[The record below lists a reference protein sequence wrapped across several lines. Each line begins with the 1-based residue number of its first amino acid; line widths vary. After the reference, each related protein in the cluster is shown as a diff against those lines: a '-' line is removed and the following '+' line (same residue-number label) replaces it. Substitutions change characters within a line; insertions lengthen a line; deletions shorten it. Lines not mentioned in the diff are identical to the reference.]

1 MQQNLTEQML
11 KGIVEILSE
20 FRKGNAS
27 FRIPQINRD
36 RFPDEVIDV
45 VNMAAEKLQ
54 EKVETPDIAILP
66 HYVRVITVTT
76 DFEFTMTDYSRNFED
91 VIGFDGLIGVDLGEF
106 VHELWDM
113 RVMSY
118 KIITGRNQCLLFPV
132 DFYRN
137 DGIVTACGTMTRQ
150 KRGSLSMNFIT
161 IHEHNKTKAELIRT
175 PGQYTKYWDLHYE
188 EKISIIKI
196 MQYIEANEG
205 DFSLSALAE
214 KFHIP
219 AYRITSV
226 FSSYYGFYFS
236 DFVRKTRLIRAADKL
251 IHTSESI
258 KTIALAEFNSA
269 RGFYGA
275 FVKFFG
281 VAPGKMRPKRS

>member
-11 KGIVEILSE
+11 KGIAEILFE
-20 FRKGNAS
+20 FRKGNTS
-27 FRIPQINRD
+27 FRIPQTSRD

-45 VNMAAEKLQ
+45 VNLAAEKLHAGI
-54 EKVETPDIAILP
+54 ETPDREILQ
-66 HYVRVITVTT
+66 HYVRVITVST

-91 VIGFDGLIGVDLGEF
+91 VIGFDDLIGVGLGEF
-106 VHELWDM
+106 VHELWDL

-137 DGIVTACGTMTRQ
+137 DDIITACGTMTKQ

-161 IHEHNKTKAELIRT
+161 IHQHTKTVPKLLRT
-175 PGQYTKYWDLHYE
+175 PGQYTKYWDIHYE
-188 EKISIIKI
+188 KQISIINIK
-196 MQYIEANEG
+196 QYIESNEG
-205 DFSLSALAE
+205 AYSPSALAE

-219 AYRITSV
+219 AHRITSV
-226 FSSYYGFYFS
+226 FALYYGFYFS
-236 DFVRKTRLIRAADKL
+236 DFIRKTRLIRAADKL
-251 IHTSESI
+251 IHTNEPI
-258 KTIALAEFNSA
+258 NAIALAEFDSY

-281 VAPGKMRPKRS
+281 VPPGKVRPDQ